1 MNLLS
6 VLHCKSNSLEFDS
19 LNRFGFGKTLTV
31 KMTIKHKDDVSLGQN
46 AHTVRRN
53 TLLEQRDL
61 LKGNIHSQVDSA
73 VSCV

>member
-46 AHTVRRN
+46 ARTQCVVIQ
-53 TLLEQRDL
+53 QRDL
-61 LKGNIHSQVDSA
+61 LKGNIHYQVDSA

>member
-1 MNLLS
+1 
-6 VLHCKSNSLEFDS
+6 
-19 LNRFGFGKTLTV
+19 
-31 KMTIKHKDDVSLGQN
+31 MTIKHKDDVSLGQN

-73 VSCV
+73 VSCVQMKSNNKWRIDRGDIIWWLEW